1 MPSTTAR
8 ASIYVPLV
16 NALAAQAD
24 SHPLD
29 KDPTGVSAGR
39 LGAFL
44 SQCHLQVWV
53 SVGDRVHP
61 NPNRNPIPN
70 PNPNPEPNH
79 LQTSVHSSAATMTSA
94 AQNLLGMKIAAE
106 MGYPVLTLTRTLTR
120 TLNLALTLALTLT
133 LI

>member
-53 SVGDRVHP
+53 SVGDTVHP
-61 NPNRNPIPN
+61 NPNPSPNPSPN
-70 PNPNPEPNH
+70 PNPNPDP
-79 LQTSVHSSAATMTSA
+79 
-94 AQNLLGMKIAAE
+94 
-106 MGYPVLTLTRTLTR
+106 LTPWP
-120 TLNLALTLALTLT
+120 
-133 LI
+133 